1 MSISKFG
8 KIVNL
13 DMLMSELA
21 QIMGVKVGKS
31 LKLDSFEKRKEKIMK
46 KITYSWGRG
55 YTDLFLSLDGKTPK
69 ILDVESDHNKL
80 HEMCG
85 GRTTFVS
92 RSGNSGEGFFDQL
105 GSLIPVGL
113 WRVDTRH
120 NHDYQFFS
128 SVGKIIDKYVE
139 EDVLVAIPYVS
150 HEEDKKKTLTKNP
163 VVIKVGRTVI
173 YCDFYT
179 NFTQTLKAVLLG
191 GDLPEF
197 KGRRKVKKTFQKTF
211 THVDKD
217 DWDRDF
223 LEEENFE
230 IDFYNLSQNKETPN
244 PWSFFRSELVKY
256 QIFYRQPRIF
266 ELLGVEQL
274 PDGKFVSAINID
286 GTKYCGKTLDGNP
299 LETGELTAGWQR
311 ITEDV
316 LIRFYDNEAHLMAYA
331 SAKELYAKKAYRL
344 ANKMNQGE
352 EFIEFLKS
360 AHQEEY
366 EEFELLVP
374 KALYMLD
381 GTNLIAKIRKDLAN
395 KIKENFH
402 RTIWN
407 LIGQVTDEKLLES
420 IPDNLV
426 IYADDYRRINN
437 WFSDIE
443 DLVNKYF
450 SAGQTEVAAKNL
462 KEYAA
467 DNWDVMRV
475 FRYLAAE
482 GRFKINLPLED

>member
-1 MSISKFG
+1 M
-8 KIVNL
+8 
-13 DMLMSELA
+13 
-21 QIMGVKVGKS
+21 
-31 LKLDSFEKRKEKIMK
+31 
-46 KITYSWGRG
+46 
-55 YTDLFLSLDGKTPK
+55 
-69 ILDVESDHNKL
+69 
-80 HEMCG
+80 
-85 GRTTFVS
+85 
-92 RSGNSGEGFFDQL
+92 
-105 GSLIPVGL
+105 
-113 WRVDTRH
+113 DTRH
-120 NHDYQFFS
+120 NHDYQFFT
-128 SVGKIIDKYVE
+128 SVGKIIDEYVE

-150 HEEDKKKTLTKNP
+150 HKEDKQDTLEDNP

-173 YCDFYT
+173 YCDFFT
-179 NFTQTLKAVLLG
+179 NFTATLKALLSG
-191 GDLPEF
+191 EDLPEF
-197 KGRRKVKKTFQKTF
+197 EGRRKIKKTFQKTF

-274 PDGKFVSAINID
+274 PDGKFVKTINID
-286 GTKYCGKTLDGNP
+286 GTKYRGETLDGNP
-299 LETGELTAGWQR
+299 LETGKLTAGWQR
-311 ITEDV
+311 IAEDV
-316 LIRFYDNEAHLMAYA
+316 LIRFYDNEVHLLAYT
-331 SAKELYAKKAYRL
+331 SKEAYAKKARRI

-352 EFIEFLKS
+352 ELIEFLKS

-366 EEFELLVP
+366 EEFEQLVP

-395 KIKENFH
+395 KIDRNI
-402 RTIWN
+402 RRSVWN
-407 LIGQVTDEKLLES
+407 LIDQVTDATILEE

-426 IYADDYRRINN
+426 IYADDYREVNN

-443 DLVNKYF
+443 ELVNKYF
-450 SAGQTEVAAKNL
+450 SGQTELTAKDL
-462 KEYAA
+462 KYAT
-467 DNWDVMRV
+467 DNWDVMQV
-475 FRYLAAE
+475 FRHLAVE

>member
-1 MSISKFG
+1 
-8 KIVNL
+8 
-13 DMLMSELA
+13 
-21 QIMGVKVGKS
+21 
-31 LKLDSFEKRKEKIMK
+31 MK
-46 KITYSWGRG
+46 KFKFMWGNG
-55 YTDLFLSLDGKTPK
+55 YTDLFLYLEDRQNPK
-69 ILDVESDHNKL
+69 ILDVESDRNKL
-80 HEMCG
+80 HAMCG

-120 NHDYQFFS
+120 NHDYQFFLPI
-128 SVGKIIDKYVE
+128 GQTTDEYGG

-150 HEEDKKKTLTKNP
+150 HEENKQETLEDNP

-173 YCDFYT
+173 YCDFFT
-179 NFTQTLKAVLLG
+179 NFTEVLKTILSG

-197 KGRRKVKKTFQKTF
+197 EGRRKVKKTFQKTF

-274 PDGKFVSAINID
+274 PDGKFVKTINID
-286 GTKYCGKTLDGNP
+286 GTKYRGETLNGNP

-311 ITEDV
+311 IAEDV
-316 LIRFYDNEAHLMAYA
+316 LIRFYDNEAHLLAYT
-331 SAKELYAKKAYRL
+331 SKEAYAKKALRL
-344 ANKMNQGE
+344 ANKMDQGE

-360 AHQEEY
+360 AHQDEY

-395 KIKENFH
+395 KIGQKIRQVIWRLINQVPVE
-402 RTIWN
+402 TI
-407 LIGQVTDEKLLES
+407 LEE

-426 IYADDYRRINN
+426 IYADDYRELYN
-437 WFSDIE
+437 WLPDI
-443 DLVNKYF
+443 DNLVNKYF
-450 SAGQTEVAAKNL
+450 SEKAELTAKEL
-462 KEYAA
+462 KKYAA
-467 DNWDVMRV
+467 DDWDVIQI
-475 FRYLAAE
+475 FRYLAVE

>member
-1 MSISKFG
+1 
-8 KIVNL
+8 
-13 DMLMSELA
+13 
-21 QIMGVKVGKS
+21 
-31 LKLDSFEKRKEKIMK
+31 MK
-46 KITYSWGRG
+46 KNFYWGHG
-55 YTDLFLSLDGKTPK
+55 STDLFLSLEDRQTPK
-69 ILDVESDHNKL
+69 ILDVEYDHNKL
-80 HEMCG
+80 HTMCG

-92 RSGNSGEGFFDQL
+92 CSGNSGEGFFDQL

-120 NHDYQFFS
+120 NHDYQFFT
-128 SVGKIIDKYVE
+128 SVGKIIDEYVE

-150 HEEDKKKTLTKNP
+150 HEEDKRETLEDNP

-173 YCDFYT
+173 YCDFFT
-179 NFTQTLKAVLLG
+179 NFTATLKALLSG
-191 GDLPEF
+191 EELPEF
-197 KGRRKVKKTFQKTF
+197 EGRRKIKKTFQKTF

-274 PDGKFVSAINID
+274 PDGEFVKTINID
-286 GTKYCGKTLDGNP
+286 GTKYRGETLDGNP
-299 LETGELTAGWQR
+299 LETGKLTAGWQR
-311 ITEDV
+311 IAEDV
-316 LIRFYDNEAHLMAYA
+316 LIRFYDNEVHLLAYT
-331 SAKELYAKKAYRL
+331 SKEAYAKKARRI

-352 EFIEFLKS
+352 ELIEFLKS

-366 EEFELLVP
+366 EEFEQLVP

-395 KIKENFH
+395 KIDRNI
-402 RTIWN
+402 RRSVWN
-407 LIGQVTDEKLLES
+407 LIDQVTDATILEE

-426 IYADDYRRINN
+426 IYADDYREVNN

-450 SAGQTEVAAKNL
+450 SGQTELTAKDL
-462 KEYAA
+462 KYAT
-467 DNWDVMRV
+467 DNWDVMQV
-475 FRYLAAE
+475 FRHLAVE

>member
-1 MSISKFG
+1 M
-8 KIVNL
+8 
-13 DMLMSELA
+13 
-21 QIMGVKVGKS
+21 
-31 LKLDSFEKRKEKIMK
+31 
-46 KITYSWGRG
+46 
-55 YTDLFLSLDGKTPK
+55 
-69 ILDVESDHNKL
+69 
-80 HEMCG
+80 
-85 GRTTFVS
+85 
-92 RSGNSGEGFFDQL
+92 
-105 GSLIPVGL
+105 
-113 WRVDTRH
+113 
-120 NHDYQFFS
+120 
-128 SVGKIIDKYVE
+128 
-139 EDVLVAIPYVS
+139 AIPYVS
-150 HEEDKKKTLTKNP
+150 HKEDKQDTLEDNP

-179 NFTQTLKAVLLG
+179 NFTATLKAVLLG
-191 GDLPEF
+191 EDLPEF
-197 KGRRKVKKTFQKTF
+197 EGRRKVKKTFQKTF

-244 PWSFFRSELVKY
+244 PWSFFREELVKY

-266 ELLGVEQL
+266 ELMGVEQL
-274 PDGKFVSAINID
+274 PDGKFVRAINID
-286 GTKYCGKTLDGNP
+286 GTKYRGETLDGNP

-311 ITEDV
+311 IAEDV
-316 LIRFYDNEAHLMAYA
+316 LIRFYDNEAHLLAYT
-331 SAKELYAKKAYRL
+331 SKEAYAKKALRL

-352 EFIEFLKS
+352 ELIEFLKS
-360 AHQEEY
+360 AHQDEY
-366 EEFELLVP
+366 EEFEKLVP

-381 GTNLIAKIRKDLAN
+381 SANIIAGIRKDLAN

-450 SAGQTEVAAKNL
+450 SAEQTEVAAKNL

>member
-1 MSISKFG
+1 
-8 KIVNL
+8 
-13 DMLMSELA
+13 
-21 QIMGVKVGKS
+21 
-31 LKLDSFEKRKEKIMK
+31 MK
-46 KITYSWGRG
+46 KKFYWGHG
-55 YTDLFLSLDGKTPK
+55 STDLFLSLEDRQTPK
-69 ILDVESDHNKL
+69 ILDVEYDHDKL
-80 HEMCG
+80 HTMCG

-105 GSLIPVGL
+105 GSLIPVGS

-120 NHDYQFFS
+120 NHDYQFFT
-128 SVGKIIDKYVE
+128 SVGKIIDEYVE

-150 HEEDKKKTLTKNP
+150 HEEDKQETLKEHPT
-163 VVIKVGRTVI
+163 VIKIGRTII

-179 NFTQTLKAVLLG
+179 NFTQILKAVLLG
-191 GDLPEF
+191 EGLPEF
-197 KGRRKVKKTFQKTF
+197 EGRRKIKKTFQKTF

-223 LEEENFE
+223 LEKENFE
-230 IDFYNLSQNKETPN
+230 IDFYNLSQNKETPS

-274 PDGKFVSAINID
+274 PDGEFVKTINID
-286 GTKYCGKTLDGNP
+286 GTKYRGETLDGNP
-299 LETGELTAGWQR
+299 LETGKLTAGWQR
-311 ITEDV
+311 IAEDV
-316 LIRFYDNEAHLMAYA
+316 LIRFYDNEAHLLAYT
-331 SAKELYAKKAYRL
+331 SKEAYAKKAIRL

-352 EFIEFLKS
+352 ELIEFLKS
-360 AHQEEY
+360 AHQGEY

-395 KIKENFH
+395 KIGRNI
-402 RTIWN
+402 RRSVWDLIDGLTDDTI
-407 LIGQVTDEKLLES
+407 LEE

-426 IYADDYRRINN
+426 IYTDDYREVNN

-450 SAGQTEVAAKNL
+450 SEKEEITAKEL
-462 KEYAA
+462 KYAA
-467 DNWDVMRV
+467 DNWDVMQV
-475 FRYLAAE
+475 FRHLAVE

>member
-1 MSISKFG
+1 M
-8 KIVNL
+8 
-13 DMLMSELA
+13 
-21 QIMGVKVGKS
+21 
-31 LKLDSFEKRKEKIMK
+31 
-46 KITYSWGRG
+46 
-55 YTDLFLSLDGKTPK
+55 
-69 ILDVESDHNKL
+69 
-80 HEMCG
+80 
-85 GRTTFVS
+85 
-92 RSGNSGEGFFDQL
+92 
-105 GSLIPVGL
+105 
-113 WRVDTRH
+113 DTRH
-120 NHDYQFFS
+120 NHDYQFFA
-128 SVGKIIDKYVE
+128 SVGRTIDEYE
-139 EDVLVAIPYVS
+139 EEVLVAIPYVS
-150 HEEDKKKTLTKNP
+150 HEENKQDTLKKHP
-163 VVIKVGRTVI
+163 VVIKVGRKVI
-173 YCDFYT
+173 YCDFFI
-179 NFTQTLKAVLLG
+179 NFVQTLKAVLLG

-197 KGRRKVKKTFQKTF
+197 EGCRKVKKTFQKTF
-211 THVDKD
+211 TFVNEDEWGD
-217 DWDRDF
+217 IWT
-223 LEEENFE
+223 EEENFE
-230 IDFYNLSQNKETPN
+230 IEFYNLSQNKETPN
-244 PWSFFRSELVKY
+244 PWSFFREELVKY

-274 PDGKFVSAINID
+274 PDGKFVGAINID
-286 GTKYCGKTLDGNP
+286 GTKYRGKTLDGNP

-311 ITEDV
+311 VSEDV
-316 LIRFYDNEAHLMAYA
+316 LIRFYNNEAHLLAYT
-331 SAKELYAKKAYRL
+331 SKEAYAKKALRL

-352 EFIEFLKS
+352 ELIEFLKS

-420 IPDNLV
+420 IPDNLA

-443 DLVNKYF
+443 DLINKYF
-450 SAGQTEVAAKNL
+450 SAGQTEVSAKNL

-475 FRYLAAE
+475 FRCLAAE

>member
-1 MSISKFG
+1 
-8 KIVNL
+8 
-13 DMLMSELA
+13 
-21 QIMGVKVGKS
+21 
-31 LKLDSFEKRKEKIMK
+31 MK
-46 KITYSWGRG
+46 KFKYDYSWGHG
-55 YTDLFLSLDGKTPK
+55 YTDLFLLLEGQTPK
-69 ILDVESDHNKL
+69 ILDVESDRNEL
-80 HEMCG
+80 HAMCG
-85 GRTTFVS
+85 GRTTYVS
-92 RSGNSGEGFFDQL
+92 RSGDSGEGFLTQL
-105 GSLIPVGL
+105 GQLIPIGS

-120 NHDYQFFS
+120 NHDYQFFA
-128 SVGKIIDKYVE
+128 SVGRTIDEYE
-139 EDVLVAIPYVS
+139 EEVLVAIPYVS
-150 HEEDKKKTLTKNP
+150 HEENKQDTLKKHP
-163 VVIKVGRTVI
+163 VVIKVGRKVI
-173 YCDFYT
+173 YCDFFI
-179 NFTQTLKAVLLG
+179 NFVQTLKAVLLG

-197 KGRRKVKKTFQKTF
+197 EGCRKVKKTFQKTF
-211 THVDKD
+211 TFVNEDEWGD
-217 DWDRDF
+217 IWT
-223 LEEENFE
+223 EEENFE
-230 IDFYNLSQNKETPN
+230 IEFYNLSQNKETPN
-244 PWSFFRSELVKY
+244 PWSFFREELVKY

-274 PDGKFVSAINID
+274 PDGKFVGAINID
-286 GTKYCGKTLDGNP
+286 GTKYRGKTLDGNP

-311 ITEDV
+311 VSEDV
-316 LIRFYDNEAHLMAYA
+316 LIRFYNNEAHLLAYT
-331 SAKELYAKKAYRL
+331 SKEAYAKKALRL

-352 EFIEFLKS
+352 ELIEFLKS

-420 IPDNLV
+420 IPDNLA

-443 DLVNKYF
+443 DLINKYF
-450 SAGQTEVAAKNL
+450 SAGQTEVSAKNL

-475 FRYLAAE
+475 FRCLAAE

>member
-1 MSISKFG
+1 M
-8 KIVNL
+8 
-13 DMLMSELA
+13 
-21 QIMGVKVGKS
+21 
-31 LKLDSFEKRKEKIMK
+31 
-46 KITYSWGRG
+46 
-55 YTDLFLSLDGKTPK
+55 
-69 ILDVESDHNKL
+69 DVESDRNEL
-80 HEMCG
+80 HAMCG
-85 GRTTFVS
+85 GRTTYVS
-92 RSGNSGEGFFDQL
+92 RSGDSGEGFLTQL
-105 GSLIPVGL
+105 GQLIPIGS

-120 NHDYQFFS
+120 NHDYQFFA
-128 SVGKIIDKYVE
+128 SVGRTIDEYE
-139 EDVLVAIPYVS
+139 EEVLVAIPYVS
-150 HEEDKKKTLTKNP
+150 HEENKQDTLKKHP
-163 VVIKVGRTVI
+163 VVIKVGRKVI
-173 YCDFYT
+173 YCDFFI
-179 NFTQTLKAVLLG
+179 NFVQTLKAVLLG

-197 KGRRKVKKTFQKTF
+197 EGCRKVKKTFQKTF
-211 THVDKD
+211 TFVNEDEWGD
-217 DWDRDF
+217 IWT
-223 LEEENFE
+223 EEENFE
-230 IDFYNLSQNKETPN
+230 IEFYNLSQNKETPN
-244 PWSFFRSELVKY
+244 PWSFFREELVKY

-274 PDGKFVSAINID
+274 PDGKFVGAINID
-286 GTKYCGKTLDGNP
+286 GTKYRGKTLDGNP

-311 ITEDV
+311 VSEDV
-316 LIRFYDNEAHLMAYA
+316 LIRFYNNEAHLLAYT
-331 SAKELYAKKAYRL
+331 SKEAYAKKALRL

-352 EFIEFLKS
+352 ELIEFLKS

-420 IPDNLV
+420 IPDNLA

-437 WFSDIE
+437 WCSDIE
-443 DLVNKYF
+443 DLINKYF
-450 SAGQTEVAAKNL
+450 SAGQTEVSAKNL

-475 FRYLAAE
+475 FRCLAAE

>member
-1 MSISKFG
+1 
-8 KIVNL
+8 
-13 DMLMSELA
+13 
-21 QIMGVKVGKS
+21 
-31 LKLDSFEKRKEKIMK
+31 MK
-46 KITYSWGRG
+46 KFKFMWGNG
-55 YTDLFLSLDGKTPK
+55 YTDLFLYLEDRQNPK
-69 ILDVESDHNKL
+69 ILDVESDRNKL
-80 HEMCG
+80 HAMCG

-120 NHDYQFFS
+120 NHDYQFFLPI
-128 SVGKIIDKYVE
+128 GQTTDEYGG

-150 HEEDKKKTLTKNP
+150 HEENKQETLEDNP

-173 YCDFYT
+173 YCDFFT
-179 NFTQTLKAVLLG
+179 NFTEVLKTILSG

-197 KGRRKVKKTFQKTF
+197 EGRRKVKKTFQKTF

-274 PDGKFVSAINID
+274 PDGKFVKTINID
-286 GTKYCGKTLDGNP
+286 GTKYRGETLNGNP

-311 ITEDV
+311 IAEDV
-316 LIRFYDNEAHLMAYA
+316 LIRFYDNEAHLLAYT
-331 SAKELYAKKAYRL
+331 SKEAYAKKALRL
-344 ANKMNQGE
+344 ANKMDQGE

-360 AHQEEY
+360 AHQDEY

-395 KIKENFH
+395 KIGQKIRQVIWRLINQVPVE
-402 RTIWN
+402 TI
-407 LIGQVTDEKLLES
+407 LEE

-426 IYADDYRRINN
+426 IYADDYRELYN
-437 WFSDIE
+437 WLSDI
-443 DLVNKYF
+443 DNLVNKYF
-450 SAGQTEVAAKNL
+450 SEKAELTAKEL
-462 KEYAA
+462 KKYAA
-467 DNWDVMRV
+467 DDWDVIQI
-475 FRYLAAE
+475 FRYLAVE

>member
-1 MSISKFG
+1 
-8 KIVNL
+8 
-13 DMLMSELA
+13 
-21 QIMGVKVGKS
+21 
-31 LKLDSFEKRKEKIMK
+31 MK
-46 KITYSWGRG
+46 TIEYSWGHG
-55 YTDLFLSLDGKTPK
+55 YTDLFLSLEDQQTPEL
-69 ILDVESDHNKL
+69 LDVEFDHEKL
-80 HEMCG
+80 HEICG
-85 GRTTFVS
+85 GRTIYTS
-92 RSGNSGEGFFDQL
+92 RSGDSGSGFLAKL
-105 GSLIPVGL
+105 GSLIPVGT

-120 NHDYQFFS
+120 NHDHQFFAY
-128 SVGKIIDKYVE
+128 VGKIIDEYVE

-150 HEEDKKKTLTKNP
+150 HEEDKQKTLTKNP

-191 GDLPEF
+191 EGLPQFE
-197 KGRRKVKKTFQKTF
+197 GRRKIKKTFQKTF

-244 PWSFFRSELVKY
+244 PWSFFREELVKY
-256 QIFYRQPRIF
+256 QTSYRQPRIF

-274 PDGKFVSAINID
+274 PDGKFIRTINID
-286 GTKYCGKTLDGNP
+286 GTKYRGETLNGNP
-299 LETGELTAGWQR
+299 LETGELTTGWQR
-311 ITEDV
+311 IAEDV
-316 LIRFYDNEAHLMAYA
+316 LIRFYDNEAHLLAYT
-331 SAKELYAKKAYRL
+331 SKEAYAKKAHRI

-352 EFIEFLKS
+352 ELIEFLKS
-360 AHQEEY
+360 AHQDEY

-395 KIKENFH
+395 KIGQKIRQVIWRLINQVPVE
-402 RTIWN
+402 TI
-407 LIGQVTDEKLLES
+407 LEE

-426 IYADDYRRINN
+426 IYADDYRELYN
-437 WFSDIE
+437 WLSDI
-443 DLVNKYF
+443 DNLVNKYF
-450 SAGQTEVAAKNL
+450 SEKAELTAKEL
-462 KEYAA
+462 KKYAA
-467 DNWDVMRV
+467 DDWDVIQI
-475 FRYLAAE
+475 FRYLAVE

>member
-1 MSISKFG
+1 
-8 KIVNL
+8 
-13 DMLMSELA
+13 
-21 QIMGVKVGKS
+21 
-31 LKLDSFEKRKEKIMK
+31 MK
-46 KITYSWGRG
+46 KFKYDYSWGHG
-55 YTDLFLSLDGKTPK
+55 YTDLFLLLEGQTPK
-69 ILDVESDHNKL
+69 ILDVESDRNEL
-80 HEMCG
+80 HAMCG
-85 GRTTFVS
+85 GRTTYVS
-92 RSGNSGEGFFDQL
+92 RSGDSGEGFLTQL
-105 GSLIPVGL
+105 GQLIPIGS

-120 NHDYQFFS
+120 NHDYQFFA
-128 SVGKIIDKYVE
+128 SVGRTIDEYE
-139 EDVLVAIPYVS
+139 EEVLVAIPYVS
-150 HEEDKKKTLTKNP
+150 HEENKQDTLKKHP
-163 VVIKVGRTVI
+163 VVIKVGRKVI
-173 YCDFYT
+173 YCDFFI
-179 NFTQTLKAVLLG
+179 NFVQTLKAVLLG

-197 KGRRKVKKTFQKTF
+197 EGCRKVKKTFQKTF
-211 THVDKD
+211 TFVNEDEWGD
-217 DWDRDF
+217 IWT
-223 LEEENFE
+223 EEENFE
-230 IDFYNLSQNKETPN
+230 IEFYNLSQNKETPN
-244 PWSFFRSELVKY
+244 PWSFFREELVKY

-274 PDGKFVSAINID
+274 PDGKFVGAINID
-286 GTKYCGKTLDGNP
+286 GTKYRGKTLDGNP

-311 ITEDV
+311 VSEDV
-316 LIRFYDNEAHLMAYA
+316 LIRFYNNEAHLLAYT
-331 SAKELYAKKAYRL
+331 SKEAYAKKALRL

-352 EFIEFLKS
+352 ELIEFLKS
-360 AHQEEY
+360 AHHEEY
-366 EEFELLVP
+366 DEFELLVP

-420 IPDNLV
+420 IPDNLA

-443 DLVNKYF
+443 DLINKYF
-450 SAGQTEVAAKNL
+450 SAGQTEVSAKNL

-475 FRYLAAE
+475 FRCLAAE

>member
-1 MSISKFG
+1 M
-8 KIVNL
+8 
-13 DMLMSELA
+13 
-21 QIMGVKVGKS
+21 
-31 LKLDSFEKRKEKIMK
+31 
-46 KITYSWGRG
+46 
-55 YTDLFLSLDGKTPK
+55 
-69 ILDVESDHNKL
+69 
-80 HEMCG
+80 
-85 GRTTFVS
+85 
-92 RSGNSGEGFFDQL
+92 
-105 GSLIPVGL
+105 
-113 WRVDTRH
+113 
-120 NHDYQFFS
+120 
-128 SVGKIIDKYVE
+128 
-139 EDVLVAIPYVS
+139 
-150 HEEDKKKTLTKNP
+150 
-163 VVIKVGRTVI
+163 
-173 YCDFYT
+173 
-179 NFTQTLKAVLLG
+179 LLG

-197 KGRRKVKKTFQKTF
+197 EGCRKVKKTFQKTF
-211 THVDKD
+211 TFVNEDEWGD
-217 DWDRDF
+217 IWT
-223 LEEENFE
+223 EEENFE
-230 IDFYNLSQNKETPN
+230 IEFYNLSQNKETPN
-244 PWSFFRSELVKY
+244 PWSFFREELVKY

-274 PDGKFVSAINID
+274 PDGKFVGAINID
-286 GTKYCGKTLDGNP
+286 GTKYRGKTLDGNP

-311 ITEDV
+311 VSEDV
-316 LIRFYDNEAHLMAYA
+316 LIRFYNNEAHLLAYT
-331 SAKELYAKKAYRL
+331 SKEAYAKKALRL

-352 EFIEFLKS
+352 ELIEFLKS

-420 IPDNLV
+420 IPDNLA

-443 DLVNKYF
+443 DLINKYF
-450 SAGQTEVAAKNL
+450 SAGQTEVSAKNL

-475 FRYLAAE
+475 FRCLAAE